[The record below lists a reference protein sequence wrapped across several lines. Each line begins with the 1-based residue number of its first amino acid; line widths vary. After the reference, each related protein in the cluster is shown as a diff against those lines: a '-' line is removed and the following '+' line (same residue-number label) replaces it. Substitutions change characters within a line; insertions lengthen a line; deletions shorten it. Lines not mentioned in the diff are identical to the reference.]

1 MVVAIIGVL
10 GALTIPAL
18 LRAKIA
24 ANESAVL
31 GSLRAVNSA
40 QTAYAS
46 SASTGG
52 FASSFSVLI
61 QPCPST
67 SQGFISPD
75 LAGDPAQKS
84 GYSVAL
90 GPGSFGPAPADCNGV
105 ATSAGYYLTAVPL
118 AIGRT
123 GQSRVRF
130 DYSGGHLLRWLGLGP
145 DASADGA
152 RGRRDAGAINGP
164 RPDSCGRA
172 DRALKG
178 GKLISCA
185 IRGVLRWSSSS
196 SCWPSLGF
204 LRPLPWQ
211 TTATRESAR
220 PRPQRSLQ

>member
-1 MVVAIIGVL
+1 MRNGRGFTLLELLMVVAIIGVL

-52 FASSFSVLI
+52 FASSLSVLI

-90 GPGSFGPAPADCNGV
+90 GPGSFGSAPADCNGV

-123 GQSRVRF
+123 GQRGFASTTPGVIYF
-130 DYSGGHLLRWLGLGP
+130 HNSGLAPTQAQMAPGG
-145 DASADGA
+145 GA
-152 RGRRDAGAINGP
+152 MP
-164 RPDSCGRA
+164 
-172 DRALKG
+172 
-178 GKLISCA
+178 
-185 IRGVLRWSSSS
+185 V
-196 SCWPSLGF
+196 
-204 LRPLPWQ
+204 Q
-211 TTATRESAR
+211 
-220 PRPQRSLQ
+220 

>member
-1 MVVAIIGVL
+1 MRNGRIPLVLYRRTWFTVPWKGAVEMRNGRGFTLMELLMVIAIIGVL

-52 FASSFSVLI
+52 FASSFGVLI

-123 GQSRVRF
+123 GNRGFASITPGVIYF
-130 DYSGGHLLRWLGLGP
+130 DGSGLAPTQAQMAPGG
-145 DASADGA
+145 GA
-152 RGRRDAGAINGP
+152 MP
-164 RPDSCGRA
+164 
-172 DRALKG
+172 
-178 GKLISCA
+178 
-185 IRGVLRWSSSS
+185 V
-196 SCWPSLGF
+196 
-204 LRPLPWQ
+204 Q
-211 TTATRESAR
+211 
-220 PRPQRSLQ
+220 

>member
-1 MVVAIIGVL
+1 MRNGRGFTLMELLMVVAIIGVF

-31 GSLRAVNSA
+31 GSIRAVNTA

-46 SASTGG
+46 SASAGG

-90 GPGSFGPAPADCNGV
+90 GPGSFGPAACRLQRRGDSRGLLSDCG
-105 ATSAGYYLTAVPL
+105 ASRHRSDRP
-118 AIGRT
+118 
-123 GQSRVRF
+123 SRVRF
-130 DYSGGHLLRWLGLGP
+130 D
-145 DASADGA
+145 
-152 RGRRDAGAINGP
+152 
-164 RPDSCGRA
+164 
-172 DRALKG
+172 
-178 GKLISCA
+178 
-185 IRGVLRWSSSS
+185 
-196 SCWPSLGF
+196 
-204 LRPLPWQ
+204 
-211 TTATRESAR
+211 
-220 PRPQRSLQ
+220 

>member
-1 MVVAIIGVL
+1 MRNGRIPLVLYRRTWFTVPWKGAVEMRNGRGFTLMELLMVVAIIGVL

-40 QTAYAS
+40 QTAYSS
-46 SASTGG
+46 SASAGG

-75 LAGDPAQKS
+75 LGSDPALKS

-90 GPGSFGPAPADCNGV
+90 GPGSFDPAPADCNGV
-105 ATSAGYYLTAVPL
+105 ATRAGYYLTAVPL

-123 GQSRVRF
+123 GNRGFASITPGVIYF
-130 DYSGGHLLRWLGLGP
+130 DSSGLAPTQAQMAPGG
-145 DASADGA
+145 GA
-152 RGRRDAGAINGP
+152 MP
-164 RPDSCGRA
+164 
-172 DRALKG
+172 
-178 GKLISCA
+178 
-185 IRGVLRWSSSS
+185 V
-196 SCWPSLGF
+196 
-204 LRPLPWQ
+204 Q
-211 TTATRESAR
+211 
-220 PRPQRSLQ
+220 